1 MKKAP
6 RIYDAGFTLIEL
18 IVVIAIIGILA
29 TFVVPNVMG
38 RTDQAKVAKVKS
50 DFKALDTQCKMFRA
64 DHGRYPDSID
74 ELLSPPTDPNGIT
87 IDYLSS
93 EPLDP
98 WTNEIYFFEM
108 IDGRPVWEAG
118 VDLERD
124 LRVVGAVDI
133 VQVLVSLN
141 LVAQNF
147 RDPRH
152 EGALRVSVVS
162 VVDAHRA

>member
-29 TFVVPNVMG
+29 SFVVPNVLG

-108 IDGRPVWEAG
+108 IDGRPVF
-118 VDLERD
+118 
-124 LRVVGAVDI
+124 
-133 VQVLVSLN
+133 VSLGED
-141 LVAQNF
+141 QT
-147 RDPRH
+147 
-152 EGALRVSVVS
+152 EGGEGYAADIYSDDSNSPGRF
-162 VVDAHRA
+162 

>member
-1 MKKAP
+1 LINRREKWPKGPENGGFVMKKAP

-29 TFVVPNVMG
+29 SFVVPNVLG

-108 IDGRPVWEAG
+108 IDGRPVF
-118 VDLERD
+118 
-124 LRVVGAVDI
+124 
-133 VQVLVSLN
+133 VSLGED
-141 LVAQNF
+141 QT
-147 RDPRH
+147 
-152 EGALRVSVVS
+152 EGGEGYAADIYSDDSNSQGRF
-162 VVDAHRA
+162 

>member
-29 TFVVPNVMG
+29 SFVVPNVLG

-108 IDGRPVWEAG
+108 IDGRPVF
-118 VDLERD
+118 
-124 LRVVGAVDI
+124 
-133 VQVLVSLN
+133 VSLGED
-141 LVAQNF
+141 QT
-147 RDPRH
+147 
-152 EGALRVSVVS
+152 EGGEGYAADIYSDDSNSQR
-162 VVDAHRA
+162 RF

>member
-108 IDGRPVWEAG
+108 IDGRPVF
-118 VDLERD
+118 
-124 LRVVGAVDI
+124 
-133 VQVLVSLN
+133 VSLGED
-141 LVAQNF
+141 QT
-147 RDPRH
+147 
-152 EGALRVSVVS
+152 EGGEGYAADLYSDDSSNSGRF
-162 VVDAHRA
+162 